1 MTHVYA
7 QIHLDDRAGTL
18 RVHGHGLPAVTLV
31 RAPGTAPDP
40 HTPIGTRDAAL
51 LTLTVDGLPAGLRP
65 AKGRLSRRSYRVD
78 ATVDGRRYRLVPCSY
93 VESRLTRDGRP
104 LGTLES
110 TGDGR
115 VDADWEAGAD
125 ALDQAL
131 GTALAAGFGTG
142 AQPWWQTAVEIVA
155 ELLP

>member
-1 MTHVYA
+1 MTDVYVR
-7 QIHLDDRAGTL
+7 IHLDTPAGAL
-18 RVHGHGLPAVTLV
+18 RVDGHGLPSVELV
-31 RAPGTAPDP
+31 RAPESAADR

-51 LTLTVDGLPAGLRP
+51 LALTVDGRPAGLRP
-65 AKGRLSRRSYRVD
+65 ARGRLSRRSYRVD

-93 VESRLTRDGRP
+93 GESRLTRDGRR

-110 TGDGR
+110 AGDGR
-115 VDADWEAGAD
+115 VDAGWEPDAD

-142 AQPWWQTAVEIVA
+142 AQPWWHTAVEIVS